1 MKSIV
6 YFFFISIVLIG
17 CTSIEEDF
25 AIDVQDYRNITHIT
39 IATHLKVANLIVDQS
54 QFEEMYENYDEYKE
68 VEIDGL
74 LNIYKNGVLLLENE
88 AVEIEI
94 KGKLSSYFKL
104 KSLGIKFID
113 TYNNEDRYLIDTET
127 LPFHSIDRIKAFRFR
142 NSGNDFEKTMLKDV
156 SYTKLAIDAGLDID
170 LTYAEQTIV
179 FINGEFLG
187 IMNLRTEAN
196 ANGMSRL
203 YNVDKDAITL
213 AKINHHGTLEK
224 KNGNFDKID
233 AFINAIDTSD
243 FNYLIDEID
252 IDNFMDYMIFESL
265 IGNSDWPKNNVRFFA
280 IDDHPFRFVMFDLDL
295 AAIKNLDAEP
305 MDFINNSVK
314 NPITDLFNVL
324 YENQDFKN
332 AYDVRFNTIK
342 TSGIMDPIKFN
353 EIVTTY
359 KSNIE
364 IIMPTHIEKY
374 ETPSSFTVWYLNL
387 ENLKDNFLKRMH
399 HID

>member
-1 MKSIV
+1 M
-6 YFFFISIVLIG
+6 
-17 CTSIEEDF
+17 
-25 AIDVQDYRNITHIT
+25 
-39 IATHLKVANLIVDQS
+39 
-54 QFEEMYENYDEYKE
+54 
-68 VEIDGL
+68 
-74 LNIYKNGVLLLENE
+74 
-88 AVEIEI
+88 
-94 KGKLSSYFKL
+94 
-104 KSLGIKFID
+104 
-113 TYNNEDRYLIDTET
+113 
-127 LPFHSIDRIKAFRFR
+127 
-142 NSGNDFEKTMLKDV
+142 
-156 SYTKLAIDAGLDID
+156 
-170 LTYAEQTIV
+170 
-179 FINGEFLG
+179 
-187 IMNLRTEAN
+187 
-196 ANGMSRL
+196 
-203 YNVDKDAITL
+203 
-213 AKINHHGTLEK
+213 
-224 KNGNFDKID
+224 
-233 AFINAIDTSD
+233 NAIDTSD

>member
-1 MKSIV
+1 MKSTV
-6 YFFFISIVLIG
+6 YLFFITFILTG
-17 CTSIEEDF
+17 CTSIQEDF
-25 AIDVQDYRNITHIT
+25 AIDVQEYRNVTHLT
-39 IATHLKVANLIVDQS
+39 IATDLKVANLIVNQGEFD
-54 QFEEMYENYDEYKE
+54 EMYDNYNEYKE

-74 LNIYKNGVLLLENE
+74 LNIYKNDVLLIENE

-104 KSLGIKFID
+104 KSLGIKFDD

-142 NSGNDFEKTMLKDV
+142 NSGNDFKKTMLKDI
-156 SYTKLAIDAGLDID
+156 SYTKLAIEAGLNID

-179 FINGEFLG
+179 FINGKFLG

-203 YNVDKDAITL
+203 YDVDKDAITL

-224 KNGNFDKID
+224 KDGDFDKID
-233 AFINAIDTSD
+233 AFITAINTSN
-243 FNYLIDEID
+243 FYYLIDEID
-252 IDNFMDYMIFESL
+252 VVNFMDYMIFESI

-280 IDDHPFRFVMFDLDL
+280 IDDGLFRFVMFDLDL
-295 AAIKNLDAEP
+295 AAIKKLDADP

-324 YENQDFKN
+324 YKNQDFKN
-332 AYDVRFNTIK
+332 TYDARFETIK
-342 TSGIMDPIKFN
+342 SSGVMDPKKFN

-364 IIMPTHIEKY
+364 FVKPVHIEKY
-374 ETPSSFTVWYLNL
+374 KSPSSFIAWYLNL
-387 ENLKDNFLKRMH
+387 EDLKDNFSKRIH